1 MLPAH
6 RSGIA
11 GVRTI
16 VLWSLMVCSGWC
28 AALAAAAEPAPS
40 AVTLSPKVLELIQE
54 STFEVVVRKPT
65 EDSLSYEKPL
75 PFDLLPYAVRTDKY
89 YSVGTAFA
97 IGPKVLASA
106 AHVFGL
112 TSASQHTDLAVRD
125 KDGRVYEIDR
135 VLKYSNRQDFIVFSI
150 RDKTVSR
157 VFEPNTRA
165 PLNARVFAVGNAYGQ
180 GIVIRDGLYTSNT
193 PEERDG
199 AWKWMRFSA
208 AASPGNSGGP
218 LLDADGRLIGIV
230 MRKSENENLNFALPI
245 GELLDAKDRLAVL
258 DMKMGYRVDNMPMTR
273 YEVVRH
279 EVALP
284 KPVAELRRELVRVL
298 DERGAS
304 LMEAMFHEHRD
315 EIFPNGK
322 GSLQLLHSNFSS
334 TFPGIIAR
342 ARDGHWKSFSPEST
356 HSADLGANGQLV
368 LGDMG
373 SATYFRLLKPDDLPL
388 RTLID
393 DSRKFMDLVLKG
405 INYRRTIGSDEIKI
419 TSLGKARQAYVHT
432 DGYKRPWLVR
442 AWQIEYSDQ
451 TVVAMFLPAPG
462 RAYGAIRVVPS
473 GEYENH
479 LRDMKKLADFTYVS
493 YYGTFEQW
501 QEYLAM
507 KDLLPPAF
515 AGIQMSFDY
524 GKEFRYRSNRLELA
538 YPDSLMKITRNSD
551 LLIGFSYFLDGGKV
565 VWDVTKVMVGEDK
578 NTRVMFAAARVARPD
593 PSLTDDFQSTWSNLV
608 GGRHPFNRTV
618 YIDDNAS
625 VISTV
630 GNRESDRDRLDRRPV
645 LYAVSHSVDGSM
657 DQQTA
662 ESRLDRF
669 LGRLAIREGG
679 AAAGVTVSVK

>member
-1 MLPAH
+1 MLTAH
-6 RSGIA
+6 RSGLA
-11 GVRTI
+11 GVRAL
-16 VLWSLMVCSGWC
+16 VVGSWMALC
-28 AALAAAAEPAPS
+28 ADPAAAADAGAS
-40 AVTLSPKVLELIQE
+40 AATLGPKVLELIQDA
-54 STFEVVVRKPT
+54 TFEVVVRKPT

-75 PFDLLPYAVRTDKY
+75 PFDLLPYAVRTDQY

-97 IGPKVLASA
+97 IGPNVLASA

-112 TSASQHTDLAVRD
+112 TAASQHTDLAVRD
-125 KDGRVYEIDR
+125 RDGRVYDIDQ
-135 VLKYSNRQDFIVFSI
+135 VLKYSDRQDFIVFSI
-150 RDKTVSR
+150 RGKTVAR

-180 GIVIRDGLYTSNT
+180 GIVVRDGLYTSNT

-230 MRKSENENLNFALPI
+230 MRKSANENLNFALPI
-245 GELLDAKDRLAVL
+245 AELLGAPDRLAVL
-258 DMKMGYRVDNMPMTR
+258 DMKMGYRIDNMPMTR

-284 KPVAELRRELVRVL
+284 KTTAALRRELVQVL
-298 DERGAS
+298 DERGAR
-304 LMEAMFHEHRD
+304 LMNAMFDEHRD
-315 EIFPNGK
+315 DIFPNGK
-322 GSLQLLHSNFSS
+322 GSLQLLHSNFTS

-342 ARDGHWKSFSPEST
+342 ARDGHWKSYTPEST
-356 HSADLGANGQLV
+356 HSADLGSNGQLV
-368 LGDMG
+368 FGDLG

-393 DSRKFMDLVLKG
+393 DSRRFMDLVLKG

-419 TSLGKARQAYVHT
+419 TSLGAARQAYVYT
-432 DGYKRPWLVR
+432 DGYRRPWLVR
-442 AWQIEYSDQ
+442 AWNIEYSDQ
-451 TVVAMFLPAPG
+451 TLIAMFLPAPG
-462 RAYGAIRVVPS
+462 RAYGAIRVVAS

-493 YYGTFEQW
+493 YYGTFEHW

-515 AGIQMSFDY
+515 AGIRMSFDY
-524 GKEFRYRSNRLELA
+524 GREFRYRSDRLELA

-551 LLIGFSYFLDGGKV
+551 LLLGFSYFRDGGKV

-578 NTRVMFAAARVARPD
+578 NTGVMFAATRVARPD
-593 PSLTDDFQSTWSNLV
+593 PDLTDDFHTTWSNLV
-608 GGRHPFNRTV
+608 DGRHPFNRTV
-618 YIDDNAS
+618 FIDNKAS

-630 GNRESDRDRLDRRPV
+630 GSRDSDRDRLDRRPV
-645 LYAVSHSVDGSM
+645 LYAVVHSVDGSM

-669 LGRLAIREGG
+669 LGGLAIREGG
-679 AAAGVTVSVK
+679 VPAGVAVSAR